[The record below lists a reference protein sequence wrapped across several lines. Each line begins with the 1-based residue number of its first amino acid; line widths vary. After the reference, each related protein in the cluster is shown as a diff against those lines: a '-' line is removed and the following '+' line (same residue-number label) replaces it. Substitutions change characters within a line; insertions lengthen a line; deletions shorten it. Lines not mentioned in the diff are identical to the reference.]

1 MTIEAT
7 QIPAK
12 LRGRPRTFDREAALR
27 SALTLFWRVGYEPA
41 TISELCKA
49 MGINPPSLYAAF
61 GNKAQLFMEAV
72 AYYETTY
79 WDEAWLRLEQAQD
92 IRQGIVDF
100 FGDAARIL
108 SLPDAPCGCLVTL
121 GATNVSPDSEE
132 VHSALKALRLEG
144 RTAFQARLERAVSE
158 GELPAGMAVG
168 ALAMTFNTAIEGM
181 SLQASDGAKQ
191 EDLESI
197 GPLLVRMLPTAH
209 REL

>member
-1 MTIEAT
+1 MTLETT
-7 QIPAK
+7 QIPSK

-27 SALTLFWRVGYEPA
+27 SALALFWQVGYEPA

-79 WDEAWLRLEQAQD
+79 WDEAWLRLKQTPEIHMAV
-92 IRQGIVDF
+92 REF

-132 VHSALKALRLEG
+132 VHAALKALRLQG
-144 RTAFQARLERAVSE
+144 RMAFRARLEQAVKD
-158 GELPAGMAVG
+158 GQLPADTAVG
-168 ALAMTFNTAIEGM
+168 ALAMTFKTAIEGM
-181 SLQASDGAKQ
+181 SLQASDGAPQ
-191 EDLESI
+191 ADLEAI
-197 GPLLVRMLPTAH
+197 GPLVVRMLS
-209 REL
+209 LNS